1 MSSKPHT
8 IGEKPQFSSRFLAPK
23 YWGIWFALLIFLPL
37 AWMPWPVQR
46 SLGRGL
52 GRLLWRALTSRRKTT
67 LTNLRVCYPQLTEE
81 DHQRMGR
88 EVFEN
93 MGIGI
98 IESLTAW
105 YNPTRFDHNIS
116 VSGLEYLNQAQHNN
130 QGVLLLGLHSTLLDA
145 GGLLCTHY
153 FKTDVVYRPQ
163 NNPMLDWLIY
173 RSRARI
179 YDTQIDHDNIRQLVR
194 CLKDQHVVWYSPDQ
208 DFGLKQGVMAP
219 FYGVPAATLTAH
231 RRLIKMT
238 NAAVLS
244 VHFYRTDDRKPHY
257 QVVLTPALQHYPT
270 DDELADATLTNQ
282 IMEKQINLAPTQYM
296 WFHRRFKTRP
306 EGYPRIY

>member
-1 MSSKPHT
+1 MSSHQQT
-8 IGEKPQFSSRFLAPK
+8 SGQPQFSSQFLAPK
-23 YWGIWFALLIFLPL
+23 YWGIWLVLLVLLPL
-37 AWMPWPVQR
+37 AWMPWLVQR

-52 GRLLWRALTSRRKTT
+52 GSLLWLTLKSRRKTT
-67 LTNLRVCYPQLTEE
+67 LTNLRVCYPKLTEQE
-81 DHQRMGR
+81 HQHMGR
-88 EVFEN
+88 DVFKN

-98 IESLTAW
+98 FESLTAW
-105 YNPTRFDHNIS
+105 YNPKRFEHKVSI
-116 VSGLEYLNQAQHNN
+116 SGLEYLNEAQHNN
-130 QGVLLLGLHSTLLDA
+130 QGILMLGLHATLLDA
-145 GGLLCTHY
+145 GGMFCTHY

-173 RSRARI
+173 SARKPI
-179 YDTQIDHDNIRQLVR
+179 YQTQIDHDNMRLLVR
-194 CLKDQHVVWYSPDQ
+194 CLKDQHVIWYSPDQ

-244 VHFYRTDDRKPHY
+244 VNFYRSDDRKPHY
-257 QVVLTPALQHYPT
+257 QVVLTPVLQHYPT

>member
-8 IGEKPQFSSRFLAPK
+8 ATDQPRFSSQFLAPK
-23 YWGIWFALLIFLPL
+23 YWGIWLALFFFLPL
-37 AWMPWPVQR
+37 AFMPWLIQR

-52 GRLLWRALTSRRKTT
+52 GRLLWRAMKSRRKTT
-67 LTNLRVCYPQLTEE
+67 LTNLKVCFPNRTDE
-81 DHQRMGR
+81 DYQRMGR

-98 IESLTAW
+98 FESVTAW
-105 YNPTRFDHNIS
+105 YNPSRFHNKVSI
-116 VSGLEYLNQAQHNN
+116 SGLEYLNQAQHNQ

-145 GGLLCTHY
+145 GGLFCTHY

-173 RSRARI
+173 RSRASI
-179 YDTQIDHDNIRQLVR
+179 YDTQIDHDNIRLLVR
-194 CLKDQHVVWYSPDQ
+194 KLKEQHMIWYSPDQ

-219 FYGVPAATLTAH
+219 FFGTPAATLTAH

-238 NAAVLS
+238 NATVLS

-257 QVVLTPALQHYPT
+257 QVVLTPALENYPT
-270 DDELADATLTNQ
+270 DDEVADAVLTNQ
-282 IMEKQINLAPTQYM
+282 IMEQQINLAPTQYM

-306 EGYPRIY
+306 AGYPPIY